1 MKWGYKHC
9 FVNCFTR
16 FGLWWYNEVKHA
28 NAPNF
33 LYIWKKKL
41 THPYTPY
48 SGAIKPIPNKLCE
61 RIVWWGQRK
70 EIEPQSSR
78 KDYRG
83 WDHRPL
89 LLPRVWTGRDGGW
102 TALATAAPH
111 RLRVTRALVL
121 LAFLWRL
128 EERVDAFLPVWSRP
142 WTRRVPAR
150 IFSWFTCRRSFTYH

>member
-16 FGLWWYNEVKHA
+16 FDLWWYNEVKQCQCSKLSVHMQ
-28 NAPNF
+28 
-33 LYIWKKKL
+33 KKL

-48 SGAIKPIPNKLCE
+48 SGAIKPVPNKLCE

-83 WDHRPL
+83 WDYRPL
-89 LLPRVWTGRDGGW
+89 LLPRVWTGRGGGW
-102 TALATAAPH
+102 TALATAAPR

-142 WTRRVPAR
+142 WTRWVPAR
-150 IFSWFTCRRSFTYH
+150 IFSWFTCRRSFTYY